1 MIRVDVQK
9 NGQGLITGYTV
20 SGHAGYADDGYDII
34 CSAISA
40 VTQTALLGLERHLK
54 IHPSYDVNQEDGVL
68 KVALNSAPTEL
79 TEAILET
86 MVYGVQSIAKQC
98 PEYVRIQEHR
108 R

>member
-1 MIRVDVQK
+1 MDK
-9 NGQGLITGYTV
+9 DGQGHITGYMV
-20 SGHAGYADDGYDII
+20 SGHADYAEDGYDII

-40 VTQTALLGLERHLK
+40 ITQTALLGLERHLK
-54 IHPSYDVNQEDGVL
+54 MKPSYDVNQEDGVL

-79 TEAILET
+79 TEAILQT